1 MINSFKVQ
9 NPMDLV
15 SRLYILEY
23 FRDLGAN
30 RMYEG
35 ATPTERKEFFYKYI
49 NEETNIESI
58 DFNWENLIFVA
69 SMIQLENLAK
79 KFLKEIEA
87 IEEKRIEEINKV
99 IKAGDKVD
107 EVSINLR
114 DIANSEI
121 KRMHNDTRILQ

>member
-30 RMYEG
+30 KMHEG

-49 NEETNIESI
+49 DEETNIESI

-69 SMIQLENLAK
+69 SMIQLENLAVK
-79 KFLKEIEA
+79 YLKEIEA
-87 IEEKRIEEINKV
+87 IEEKRMEEVNKM
-99 IKAGDKVD
+99 IKADTKVE

-121 KRMHNDTRILQ
+121 KRMHDDTRIL